1 MKIRFIIILIC
12 VSVLF
17 SCSVNNVDNTSN
29 NQITITQWNLINTS
43 GGFAGVNDNFEIG
56 DIIWVFNELTGSL
69 TVINKNTDDMLQD
82 GLDSGNYSYIF
93 SENDSNLF
101 LTVND
106 SIEFGLLTIS
116 EDTET
121 FTLNQNVTLAGI
133 AADGF
138 IYTFEKMVIIID

>member
-1 MKIRFIIILIC
+1 M
-12 VSVLF
+12 F